1 MNELTNIVKV
11 TGTYDSVPISLTSNT
26 SVVKLVDGLTLTLE
40 ADKNYWKD
48 GNLKYTITLNNA
60 TDVNYENVKLT
71 DVLDTTYI
79 SFVEDS
85 VKINDIEATSSEYEY
100 NDGTNTLT
108 INLASVDAQNKTTIT
123 FSVKKSK

>member
-48 GNLKYTITLNNA
+48 GNLKYTITLNSA